1 MTHSLRGGVGG
12 DPSAPNATPVDA
24 APTASAAIAA
34 GGEVAQVKAGAG
46 KASAAKAAAGRARAA
61 KKPTTEQEDIEQL
74 QSWQRSTDPIYVDA
88 RARLAAAEALM
99 DAAQRGT
106 F

>member
-1 MTHSLRGGVGG
+1 MAAASTTEQAGARRARG
-12 DPSAPNATPVDA
+12 TKRE
-24 APTASAAIAA
+24 AA
-34 GGEVAQVKAGAG
+34 GGEVAQVKAGVG

-61 KKPTTEQEDIEQL
+61 KKPTTEQDRDIEQL

-99 DAAQRGT
+99 DAVDGVRR
-106 F
+106 

>member
-1 MTHSLRGGVGG
+1 MAAASTTEQAGARRARG
-12 DPSAPNATPVDA
+12 TKRE
-24 APTASAAIAA
+24 AA
-34 GGEVAQVKAGAG
+34 GGEVGQVKAGAG
-46 KASAAKAAAGRARAA
+46 KASGSAAAGRARAA
-61 KKPTTEQEDIEQL
+61 KKPTTEQDRDIEQL

-106 F
+106 L

>member
-1 MTHSLRGGVGG
+1 MAATSTTEQAGAKRARG
-12 DPSAPNATPVDA
+12 AQRE
-24 APTASAAIAA
+24 AA
-34 GGEVAQVKAGAG
+34 GGEGAQVKAGAG

-61 KKPTTEQEDIEQL
+61 KKPTPEQEDIEQL

-106 F
+106 L